1 MRSVLCQFCVS
12 LLFFIKVWHYPYKI
26 EALNF
31 SVSLVE
37 EDMSESLILVVD
49 DEQDIRDLLVFNL
62 KREGYATLEAADGQ
76 AALELARS
84 RKPSLI
90 LLDIM
95 LPGMDGLAVCRELGK
110 NRNTEHIPII
120 MLTARGDDVD
130 RIVGFELG
138 ADDYVVK
145 PFNTRELILR
155 IKAMLRRRAVQ
166 KEDDPMLRCHGVC
179 LDPQAHKV
187 TVNDKPVELTA
198 IQFCLLEDLMKT
210 PGCVRSREELLSSV
224 WDYQFDGYDRTVDT
238 HIKRLRARLGE
249 AADII
254 ETVRGIGYRC
264 KG

>member
-1 MRSVLCQFCVS
+1 MG
-12 LLFFIKVWHYPYKI
+12 
-26 EALNF
+26 E
-31 SVSLVE
+31 
-37 EDMSESLILVVD
+37 LILVVD
-49 DEQDIRDLLVFNL
+49 DEADIRDLLVFNL
-62 KREGYATLEAADGQ
+62 KREGYDTLEASDGVTG
-76 AALELARS
+76 LELARS
-84 RKPSLI
+84 RRPSLI
-90 LLDIM
+90 LLDVM
-95 LPGMDGLAVCRELGK
+95 LPRLDGLAVCRELGK
-110 NRNTEHIPII
+110 ERSTEHIPII

-145 PFNTRELILR
+145 PFNTRELLLR
-155 IKAMLRRRAVQ
+155 VKAMLRRRGQ
-166 KEDDPMLRCHGVC
+166 SEDEDPLLRCHGVC

-187 TVNDKPVELTA
+187 TVNDRPVELTA
-198 IQFCLLEDLMKT
+198 IQFCLLRDLMRC

-224 WDYQFDGYDRTVDT
+224 WDYQFEGYDRTVDT

>member
-1 MRSVLCQFCVS
+1 
-12 LLFFIKVWHYPYKI
+12 
-26 EALNF
+26 
-31 SVSLVE
+31 
-37 EDMSESLILVVD
+37 MSESLILVVD

-62 KREGYATLEAADGQ
+62 KREGYATLEAADGV
-76 AALELARS
+76 AALEMARTH
-84 RKPSLI
+84 RPALI
-90 LLDIM
+90 LLDVM
-95 LPGMDGLAVCRELGK
+95 LPRMDGLAVCRELGK
-110 NRNTEHIPII
+110 DRTTENIPII

-145 PFNTRELILR
+145 PFNTRELLLR
-155 IKAMLRRRAVQ
+155 VKAMLRRRAIQ

-179 LDPQAHKV
+179 LDPHAHKV

-198 IQFCLLEDLMKT
+198 IQFCLLQDLMKN
-210 PGCVRSREELLSSV
+210 PGCVRSREELLGSV

>member
-1 MRSVLCQFCVS
+1 MDRNGRPAARTAGGS
-12 LLFFIKVWHYPYKI
+12 
-26 EALNF
+26 
-31 SVSLVE
+31 
-37 EDMSESLILVVD
+37 MSELILVVD
-49 DEQDIRDLLVFNL
+49 DEADIRDLLVFNL
-62 KREGYATLEAADGQ
+62 KREGYDTLEASDGA

-84 RKPSLI
+84 RRPSLI
-90 LLDIM
+90 LLDVM
-95 LPGMDGLAVCRELGK
+95 LPRLDGLAVCRELGK
-110 NRNTEHIPII
+110 DRSTEHIPVI

-145 PFNTRELILR
+145 PFNTRELLLR
-155 IKAMLRRRAVQ
+155 VKAMLRRRVQ
-166 KEDDPMLRCHGVC
+166 PEDEDPLLRCHGVC

-187 TVNDKPVELTA
+187 TVNDRPVELTA
-198 IQFCLLEDLMKT
+198 IQFCLLRDLMRS

-224 WDYQFDGYDRTVDT
+224 WDYQFEGYDRTVDT

>member
-1 MRSVLCQFCVS
+1 
-12 LLFFIKVWHYPYKI
+12 
-26 EALNF
+26 
-31 SVSLVE
+31 
-37 EDMSESLILVVD
+37 MSDNLILVVD

-62 KREGYATLEAADGQ
+62 KREGYATMEASNGI
-76 AALELARS
+76 AALELAR
-84 RKPSLI
+84 RHKPALI

-95 LPGMDGLAVCRELGK
+95 LPGMDGLAVCRELG
-110 NRNTEHIPII
+110 NDRSTANIPII

-145 PFNTRELILR
+145 PFNTRELLLR
-155 IKAMLRRRAVQ
+155 IRAMLRRRTTQ
-166 KEDDPMLRCHGVC
+166 KEEAPVLRCHGVS
-179 LDPQAHKV
+179 LDPQAHRV
-187 TVNDKPVELTA
+187 TVNGTPVELTT
-198 IQFCLLEDLMKT
+198 IQFCLLQELMSS

-224 WDYQFDGYDRTVDT
+224 WDYQFEGYDRTVDT

-249 AADII
+249 SADII

>member
-1 MRSVLCQFCVS
+1 MAADS
-12 LLFFIKVWHYPYKI
+12 LHL
-26 EALNF
+26 LNIG
-31 SVSLVE
+31 E
-37 EDMSESLILVVD
+37 IMSESLILVVD

-62 KREGYATLEAADGQ
+62 KREGYATLEAADGCT
-76 AALELARS
+76 ALELARS
-84 RKPSLI
+84 RRPALI
-90 LLDIM
+90 LLDVM
-95 LPGMDGLAVCRELGK
+95 LPRMDGLAVCRELGK
-110 NRNTEHIPII
+110 DRSTEHIPII

-145 PFNTRELILR
+145 PFNTRELMLR
-155 IKAMLRRRAVQ
+155 IRAMLRRRSAQ
-166 KEDDPMLRCHGVC
+166 ENNDPLLRCDGVC

-198 IQFCLLEDLMKT
+198 IQFCLLQDLMQN

>member
-1 MRSVLCQFCVS
+1 MIS
-12 LLFFIKVWHYPYKI
+12 
-26 EALNF
+26 
-31 SVSLVE
+31 E
-37 EDMSESLILVVD
+37 ETMSESLILVVD
-49 DEQDIRDLLVFNL
+49 DEQDIRDLLTFNL
-62 KREGYATLEAADGQ
+62 KREGYATLEAADGLT
-76 AALELARS
+76 ALELARS
-84 RKPSLI
+84 RRPALI
-90 LLDIM
+90 LLDVM
-95 LPGMDGLAVCRELGK
+95 LPRMDGLAVCRELGK
-110 NRNTEHIPII
+110 DRATETIPII

-145 PFNTRELILR
+145 PFNTRELLLR
-155 IKAMLRRRAVQ
+155 VKAMLRRHAVQ
-166 KEDDPMLRCHGVC
+166 ENDPLLRCHGVC

-187 TVNDKPVELTA
+187 TINEKAVELTA
-198 IQFCLLEDLMKT
+198 IQFCLLQDLMSN

>member
-1 MRSVLCQFCVS
+1 
-12 LLFFIKVWHYPYKI
+12 
-26 EALNF
+26 
-31 SVSLVE
+31 
-37 EDMSESLILVVD
+37 MSELILVVD
-49 DEQDIRDLLVFNL
+49 DEADIRDLLVFNL
-62 KREGYATLEAADGQ
+62 KREGYDTLEASDGA

-84 RKPSLI
+84 RRPSLI
-90 LLDIM
+90 LLDVM
-95 LPGMDGLAVCRELGK
+95 LPRLDGLAVCRELGK
-110 NRNTEHIPII
+110 DRSTEHIPVI

-145 PFNTRELILR
+145 PFNTRELLLR
-155 IKAMLRRRAVQ
+155 VKAMLRRRVQ
-166 KEDDPMLRCHGVC
+166 PEDEDPLLRCHGVC

-187 TVNDKPVELTA
+187 TVNDRPVELTA
-198 IQFCLLEDLMKT
+198 IQFCLLRDLMRS

-224 WDYQFDGYDRTVDT
+224 WDYQFEGYDRTVDT

>member
-1 MRSVLCQFCVS
+1 
-12 LLFFIKVWHYPYKI
+12 
-26 EALNF
+26 
-31 SVSLVE
+31 
-37 EDMSESLILVVD
+37 
-49 DEQDIRDLLVFNL
+49 
-62 KREGYATLEAADGQ
+62 
-76 AALELARS
+76 
-84 RKPSLI
+84 
-90 LLDIM
+90 
-95 LPGMDGLAVCRELGK
+95 
-110 NRNTEHIPII
+110 

-145 PFNTRELILR
+145 PFNTRELLLR

-166 KEDDPMLRCHGVC
+166 KEDDPLLRCHGVC

-198 IQFCLLEDLMKT
+198 IQFCLLEDLMKN
-210 PGCVRSREELLSSV
+210 PGCVRSREELLGSV

>member
-1 MRSVLCQFCVS
+1 MG
-12 LLFFIKVWHYPYKI
+12 
-26 EALNF
+26 E
-31 SVSLVE
+31 
-37 EDMSESLILVVD
+37 LILVVD
-49 DEQDIRDLLVFNL
+49 DEADIRELLVFNL
-62 KREGYATLEAADGQ
+62 KREGYETLEAADGT

-84 RKPSLI
+84 RRPSLI
-90 LLDIM
+90 LLDVM
-95 LPGMDGLAVCRELGK
+95 LPRLDGLAVCRELGK
-110 NRNTEHIPII
+110 DRSTEHIPVI

-145 PFNTRELILR
+145 PFNTRELLLR
-155 IKAMLRRRAVQ
+155 VKAMLRRRMQ
-166 KEDDPMLRCHGVC
+166 PGDEDPLLRCHGVC

-187 TVNDKPVELTA
+187 TVNDRPVELTA
-198 IQFCLLEDLMKT
+198 IQFCLLRDLMRS

-224 WDYQFDGYDRTVDT
+224 WDYQFEGYDRTVDT

>member
-1 MRSVLCQFCVS
+1 MSYINQ
-12 LLFFIKVWHYPYKI
+12 P
-26 EALNF
+26 
-31 SVSLVE
+31 
-37 EDMSESLILVVD
+37 EDRMDRNSRPAARTAGGSMSELILVVD
-49 DEQDIRDLLVFNL
+49 DEADIRDLLVFNL
-62 KREGYATLEAADGQ
+62 KREGYDTLEASDGA

-84 RKPSLI
+84 RRPSLI
-90 LLDIM
+90 LLDVM
-95 LPGMDGLAVCRELGK
+95 LPRLDGLAVCRELGK
-110 NRNTEHIPII
+110 DRSTEHIPVI

-145 PFNTRELILR
+145 PFNTRELLLR
-155 IKAMLRRRAVQ
+155 VKAMLRRRVQ
-166 KEDDPMLRCHGVC
+166 PEDEDPLLRCHGVC

-187 TVNDKPVELTA
+187 TVNDRPVELTA
-198 IQFCLLEDLMKT
+198 IQFCLLRDLMRS

-224 WDYQFDGYDRTVDT
+224 WDYQFEGYDRTVDT

>member
-1 MRSVLCQFCVS
+1 M
-12 LLFFIKVWHYPYKI
+12 
-26 EALNF
+26 
-31 SVSLVE
+31 
-37 EDMSESLILVVD
+37 
-49 DEQDIRDLLVFNL
+49 
-62 KREGYATLEAADGQ
+62 
-76 AALELARS
+76 
-84 RKPSLI
+84 
-90 LLDIM
+90 
-95 LPGMDGLAVCRELGK
+95 
-110 NRNTEHIPII
+110 
-120 MLTARGDDVD
+120 
-130 RIVGFELG
+130 GFELG

-145 PFNTRELILR
+145 PFNTRELMLR
-155 IKAMLRRRAVQ
+155 IRAMLRRRSTQ
-166 KEDDPMLRCHGVC
+166 ENDDPLLRCDGVC

-198 IQFCLLEDLMKT
+198 IQFCLLQDLMQN